1 MTKYATKNPLGST
14 DPRDL
19 FDNAQNADFAV
30 NSITQT
36 IWTDRFGR
44 GRKTLW
50 GMEQDFSAQLLN
62 QEKRFNNFI
71 RGSGYKVVG
80 DYTSGPLTVTDYNQL
95 IRYQNEFWK
104 LTAATSIPFR
114 TTGNDATSWAVDS
127 VHFVSAG
134 DNALRQ
140 QIADPEGAT
149 NNPELQIARWCDD
162 GDVRGWGADSSAADN
177 TAAFSAARLKHK
189 AIRVPDKFNI
199 GTTAPD
205 FSMLGAGGV
214 VSDGI
219 ILILD
224 ELTYNP
230 AKENVL
236 FTPGTYLREKTG
248 EPYPT
253 RQNPDFDGHCYVF
266 ALSQGSKLSDE
277 VKRLAWITAVGNTIG
292 CDPEEWQMIDVFGT
306 NAMIYAGRVSR
317 NTALGSEVMA
327 WFGARSQADLIK
339 NCHDY
344 WRKPDGNKF
353 LPGEPGW
360 NGADLETQFPGIGAR
375 LAAFTAY
382 VTDPELAAYCT
393 GVGRDAL
400 NHIVAGVRNTGGG
413 YGALQHL
420 FFGNFNT
427 GFGALALQSMVFGEG
442 NSGFGDQAGRYAND
456 CANSTFLGYAAGRDV
471 RGAQSSVFI
480 GDRTADGV
488 KAATR
493 AVIIGPEAG
502 RNHPTNLDNKLL
514 IANQPYGG
522 NLPLISG
529 DFSPNNVGINILPE
543 KIRARLH
550 IRYADSGSSLTP
562 QFGAVIEG
570 ASAVAL
576 TLETTSAGYGQLRFA
591 DQDSVSSGF
600 LDYSHS
606 SDSLTFGV
614 GGISR
619 WRIEN
624 TGSLIPQSDNTQSVG
639 RAAFRPSVYYAGT
652 GSINTS
658 NETHKIREEIL
669 EAEKAAALEIKKDI
683 WKFKF
688 KDAIAKKGEDDAR
701 YHFGVGAQSVG
712 EILRKHG
719 LDPDDYAFYCYDKW
733 EAEYEPVIGKRTV
746 TKEVPVTKVDAVT
759 GFRFDTTETVEEE
772 EFYDT
777 GEKICTLE
785 AGENYGIRYEELL
798 CFIMAAI

>member
-1 MTKYATKNPLGST
+1 MTTYFTKEPLGST
-14 DPRDL
+14 SPYVL
-19 FDNAQNADFAV
+19 FDNAQNFDYALND
-30 NSITQT
+30 ITRA
-36 IWTDRFGR
+36 IWKDRFGR
-44 GRKTLW
+44 GRKTIW
-50 GMEQDFSAQLLN
+50 GMEQDFLAQLLN
-62 QEKRFNNFI
+62 QEQRFNNFI

-80 DYTSGPLTVTDYNQL
+80 EYTSGPLTVTDYNQL

-104 LTAATSIPFR
+104 LTAATNIPFK

-134 DNALRQ
+134 DAALRQ
-140 QIADPEGAT
+140 QIADPDGAT
-149 NNPELQIARWCDD
+149 KTPELQIARWCDD
-162 GDVRGWGADSSAADN
+162 GDVRGWGADSGATDN
-177 TAAFSAARLKHK
+177 TAAFRAARQKHK

-199 GTTAPD
+199 GTTTPD
-205 FSMLGAGGV
+205 FNMLGAGSV

-219 ILILD
+219 IVILD
-224 ELTYNP
+224 ELTYDP

-248 EPYPT
+248 ESYPT
-253 RQNPDFDGHCYVF
+253 RQNPDFDGHCYRFV
-266 ALSQGSKLSDE
+266 LSQGSKLSDE

-339 NCHDY
+339 NRHDY

-360 NGADLETQFPGIGAR
+360 NAADLETQFPGIGQR
-375 LAAFTAY
+375 LADFTGY
-382 VTDPELAAYCT
+382 VTDPEQAGYCT

-427 GFGALALQSMVFGEG
+427 GFGALALQSMVFGDG
-442 NSGFGDQAGRYAND
+442 NSALGDGAGRYAND
-456 CANSTFLGYAAGRDV
+456 CANTTFLGYGAGRDV

-529 DFSPNNVGINILPE
+529 DFTPNNLGVNILPE
-543 KIRARLH
+543 NIRARLH
-550 IRYADSGSSLTP
+550 VRYASSGSTLTP
-562 QFGAVIEG
+562 QVGALIEG
-570 ASAVAL
+570 STTAAL
-576 TLETTSAGYGQLRFA
+576 TIETANTGFGQIRFA
-591 DQDSVSSGF
+591 DPDGISPGF
-600 LDYSHS
+600 IEYSHS
-606 SDSLTFGV
+606 SNSMTFGTD
-614 GGISR
+614 G
-619 WRIEN
+619 
-624 TGSLIPQSDNTQSVG
+624 TGRVRVEATGAFVPMVDNSYLLG
-639 RAAFRPSVYYAGT
+639 RAAFRWATVYAGT

-658 NETHKIREEIL
+658 DERDKDRLEIL
-669 EAEKAAALEIKKDI
+669 AAEKKAALEIKADI

-688 KDAIAKKGEDDAR
+688 HDAIAEKGIDGAR
-701 YHFGVGAQSVG
+701 YHFGVGAQSVAD
-712 EILRKHG
+712 ILRKHD
-719 LDPDDYAFYCYDKW
+719 LDPEMYAFYCYDEW
-733 EAEYEPVIGKRTV
+733 EDEYKTIPEEKVEHPAIFSSLVDEKGNQLISKEAWVEVIKP
-746 TKEVPVTKVDAVT
+746 E
-759 GFRFDTTETVEEE
+759 
-772 EFYDT
+772 
-777 GEKICTLE
+777 EKILVKA
-785 AGENYGIRYEELL
+785 AGSRYGIRYEELL